1 MKKVLG
7 ILSIAL
13 VLGIYGCGG
22 GSSTAPTVDSTA
34 AVVDT
39 TAAPVSG
46 TVAAP
51 ASEEVKAVEEVK

>member
-7 ILSIAL
+7 ILSIAS
-13 VLGIYGCGG
+13 VLAIYGCGG
-22 GSSTAPTVDSTA
+22 GSSTAPAVDSTA

-39 TAAPVSG
+39 TAAPVADP
-46 TVAAP
+46 VATT